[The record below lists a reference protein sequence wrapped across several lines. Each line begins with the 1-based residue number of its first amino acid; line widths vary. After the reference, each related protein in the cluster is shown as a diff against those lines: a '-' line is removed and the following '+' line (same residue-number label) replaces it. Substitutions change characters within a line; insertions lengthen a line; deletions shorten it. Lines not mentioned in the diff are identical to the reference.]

1 MKLQLDQKDIFDKLF
16 VLGFTWITP
25 MSFLGIMRAS
35 IIWVLVNGIKLPFIQ
50 MYGDEDVFSTEE
62 EESSVNGQ
70 EEEESSVNGQE
81 EEESSSSPQHA
92 ESVSSTP
99 IN

>member
-16 VLGFTWITP
+16 VLGFTWLTP

-35 IIWVLVNGIKLPFIQ
+35 IIWVLVNGIKLPFIR

-70 EEEESSVNGQE
+70 EEEED
-81 EEESSSSPQHA
+81 ESSSSPQHA